1 MLAAPHPVRWLV
13 LDCSGIPDVDY
24 SAGSALKTLIAFV
37 HHRGAI
43 LGLAAVDPDLKQTLT
58 QLGVLAQVR
67 PEHLFPTVTEAV
79 AAFRQVPVEQA
90 FVPVPP
96 APTPAGDGDAP
107 MPPAAAADRAPSS
120 DPVVRSGGVPMSA
133 EHPSVADRSEVGAA
147 ARRKV
152 PLTDHGQWEP
162 AADRVDPVSVLTA
175 QDASREADLV
185 PIRHGRMSASPFA
198 FFRGGAAIMAAD
210 LATAPNSGLVAQLC
224 GDAHAVNFGL
234 YASPER
240 RLLFDVNDF
249 DETLPGP
256 FEWDV
261 KRLAASIAIVAHG
274 SHFSAQEIQNT
285 TRATVAA
292 YRRAMRDFADRSILD
307 IWYASIAQQDLRA
320 AARSVRRQVLADDA
334 AARRHKKSGRGRHD
348 LNAKRAAK
356 LADAAERLVRN
367 NIHRARMRT
376 NLAALAE
383 LTEVVR
389 GRRRIISTPPV
400 VLPLSALAKRDAD
413 AADAI
418 RETVSDRLATYA
430 ESLPADRRSLLSRYE
445 VVDVARKV
453 VGVGSVGM
461 LDFIVLLQGR
471 DVDDALFLQVKQAG
485 RSVLA
490 DHLPV
495 DPGGASR

>member
-1 MLAAPHPVRWLV
+1 V
-13 LDCSGIPDVDY
+13 
-24 SAGSALKTLIAFV
+24 
-37 HHRGAI
+37 
-43 LGLAAVDPDLKQTLT
+43 
-58 QLGVLAQVR
+58 
-67 PEHLFPTVTEAV
+67 
-79 AAFRQVPVEQA
+79 
-90 FVPVPP
+90 
-96 APTPAGDGDAP
+96 
-107 MPPAAAADRAPSS
+107 
-120 DPVVRSGGVPMSA
+120 
-133 EHPSVADRSEVGAA
+133 
-147 ARRKV
+147 
-152 PLTDHGQWEP
+152 
-162 AADRVDPVSVLTA
+162 
-175 QDASREADLV
+175 
-185 PIRHGRMSASPFA
+185 
-198 FFRGGAAIMAAD
+198 
-210 LATAPNSGLVAQLC
+210 
-224 GDAHAVNFGL
+224 VNFGL

-285 TRATVAA
+285 TRATVEA
-292 YRRAMRDFADRSILD
+292 YRRAMHDFAGRSVLD
-307 IWYASIAQQDLRA
+307 IWYASIAQEDLRA

-334 AARRHKKSGRGRHD
+334 AARGGKKSGRGRHD

-356 LADAAERLVRN
+356 LADAAERLVRT

-400 VLPLSALAKRDAD
+400 VLPLSALEKRDAD
-413 AADAI
+413 AANAI
-418 RETVSDRLATYA
+418 RGTVSDRLATYA

-495 DPGGASR
+495 VREVPPGERVVRGQQLMQTASDLFLGWSQLAPGGESFYWRQLRDMKASPAVELMSPSSLELHGRLCGRTLAMAHARSSDPVAIAAYLGARGGFDTAVTAFAIRYTKQNALDFAAFSEAIAGGRIEARQGI

>member
-1 MLAAPHPVRWLV
+1 MNNGH
-13 LDCSGIPDVDY
+13 STVDERMQ
-24 SAGSALKTLIAFV
+24 I
-37 HHRGAI
+37 
-43 LGLAAVDPDLKQTLT
+43 
-58 QLGVLAQVR
+58 
-67 PEHLFPTVTEAV
+67 
-79 AAFRQVPVEQA
+79 
-90 FVPVPP
+90 
-96 APTPAGDGDAP
+96 
-107 MPPAAAADRAPSS
+107 
-120 DPVVRSGGVPMSA
+120 
-133 EHPSVADRSEVGAA
+133 GAA

-152 PLTDHGQWEP
+152 APAEHGRWEP
-162 AADRVDPVSVLTA
+162 GPHRADPVAILAA
-175 QDASREADLV
+175 QDAEREADLV
-185 PIRHGRMSASPFA
+185 PIRHGRMAASPFA

-210 LATAPNSGLVAQLC
+210 LATLPNSGLVAQLC

-249 DETLPGP
+249 DETMPGP

-261 KRLAASIAIVAHG
+261 KRLAASIAIIGHG
-274 SHFSAQEIQNT
+274 SHFSPQDVQNT

-292 YRRAMRDFADRSILD
+292 YREAMRDFAGRQTLD
-307 IWYASIAQQDLRA
+307 IWYASISQQDLRA
-320 AARSVRRQVLADDA
+320 AARSVRHQVLADDA
-334 AARRHKKSGRGRHD
+334 AARRRRKAGGRTD
-348 LNAKRAAK
+348 EVSAKQATK
-356 LADAAERLVRN
+356 LADAAERLVRK

-376 NLAALAE
+376 NLAALDE
-383 LTEVVR
+383 LTEVVK
-389 GRRRIISTPPV
+389 GRRRIIPAPPV

-413 AADAI
+413 AAQAI

-430 ESLPADRRSLLSRYE
+430 ESLPTERRLLLSRYH

-490 DHLPV
+490 DHLPGAEELV
-495 DPGGASR
+495 PGERVVRGQRLMQTASDLFLGWSELAPGGESFYWRQLRDMKASPAVELMSPASLELHGQLCGRTLAAAHARSSDPVAIAAYLGGRSGFDTAVTAFAVRYTHQNALDFVAFTDAIADGRIEARQGV

>member
-1 MLAAPHPVRWLV
+1 
-13 LDCSGIPDVDY
+13 
-24 SAGSALKTLIAFV
+24 
-37 HHRGAI
+37 
-43 LGLAAVDPDLKQTLT
+43 
-58 QLGVLAQVR
+58 
-67 PEHLFPTVTEAV
+67 
-79 AAFRQVPVEQA
+79 
-90 FVPVPP
+90 
-96 APTPAGDGDAP
+96 
-107 MPPAAAADRAPSS
+107 
-120 DPVVRSGGVPMSA
+120 MSA
-133 EHPSVADRSEVGAA
+133 EHPSVAERIEVGAA

-162 AADRVDPVSVLTA
+162 APDRVDPVSILTA
-175 QDASREADLV
+175 QDASRQADLV
-185 PIRHGRMSASPFA
+185 PIRHGRMAASPFA

-210 LATAPNSGLVAQLC
+210 LATEPSSGLVAQLC

-249 DETLPGP
+249 DETIPGP

-261 KRLAASIAIVAHG
+261 KRLAASIAIVAHD
-274 SHFSAQEIQNT
+274 SHFSPQEVQDT

-292 YRRAMRDFADRSILD
+292 YRQAMRKFADRSTLD
-307 IWYASIAQQDLRA
+307 VWYASIAQQDLRA

-334 AARRHKKSGRGRHD
+334 AARRHKRTGSRRHD
-348 LNAKRAAK
+348 LTSKQAAK
-356 LADAAERLVRN
+356 LAEAAERLVRN

-376 NLAALAE
+376 NLAALAQ
-383 LTEVVR
+383 LTEVVK
-389 GRRRIISTPPV
+389 GRTANHRHAAGGAAAQRLGETGS
-400 VLPLSALAKRDAD
+400 R

-418 RETVSDRLATYA
+418 RETVGGRLATYA
-430 ESLPADRRSLLSRYE
+430 ESLPAERRLLLSRYE

-490 DHLPV
+490 DHLPATEEV
-495 DPGGASR
+495 PPGERVVLGQRLMQTASDLFLGWSQLAPGGESFYWRQLRDMKASPAVELMSPASLELHGRLCGRTLAMAHARSSDPVAIAAYLGARGGFDTAVTAFAIRYTQQNALDFVAFGDAIADGRIEAQQGV